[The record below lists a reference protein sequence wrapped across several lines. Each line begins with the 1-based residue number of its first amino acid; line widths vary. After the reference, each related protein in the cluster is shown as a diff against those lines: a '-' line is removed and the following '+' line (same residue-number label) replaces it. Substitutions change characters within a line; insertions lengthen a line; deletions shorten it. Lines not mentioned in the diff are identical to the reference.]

1 MSTSDSDC
9 SIDWLA
15 SDEDTC
21 DSLKKSPPLPSS
33 SSAAAA
39 EAATYCRDSPA
50 NCFHYGAQ
58 RRRSS
63 CDEGRRW
70 GCSDSAVSPVQGFT
84 SVCAQ
89 QTFSVEAEP
98 RPTRKRARGGGSD
111 AEGKLFSHKCLELQC
126 YVQPLASILRGLRAG
141 RYSERLS
148 SFQES
153 VAIDRIQ
160 RITGVLQ
167 SPNMGGSFLSIILKI
182 EEMLRSWFPRIKPNV
197 TQTDGGTPAKRQ
209 KQHSSSSAP
218 PSASNS
224 SARSLK
230 PPEVAPIATATHLKV
245 TQDSA
250 VSSSTDLCTGPPAFT
265 ISSPCLERLLRAKES
280 LIAVR
285 TEADGGVLSHHS

>member
-21 DSLKKSPPLPSS
+21 DSLKRSPTSSS
-33 SSAAAA
+33 SSAGAAA
-39 EAATYCRDSPA
+39 TC
-50 NCFHYGAQ
+50 CLQYGAQ
-58 RRRSS
+58 RRRSN

-70 GCSDSAVSPVQGFT
+70 GRSASAVSPVQGFT

-89 QTFSVEAEP
+89 QTFPVGAEP
-98 RPTRKRARGGGSD
+98 RQARETAHGGGSD
-111 AEGKLFSHKCLELQC
+111 SENKLFSHKCLELQC

-160 RITGVLQ
+160 RIMGVLQ

-197 TQTDGGTPAKRQ
+197 TQTDGSPLAKRQ
-209 KQHSSSSAP
+209 KKQHSSCSAP

-224 SARSLK
+224 STCCPK
-230 PPEVAPIATATHLKV
+230 PPEAAPHV

-250 VSSSTDLCTGPPAFT
+250 VSSSTDLCVGPPAFL
-265 ISSPCLERLLRAKES
+265 ISSPCLERLLQAKDS
-280 LIAVR
+280 IIAVR
-285 TEADGGVLSHHS
+285 MEADGSVPQLIWDQF